1 MILDIET
8 PLFYYEHVLDNP
20 QNIELINEFAINNRS
35 GYGLELYLK
44 QTAIPD
50 EKNGLNS
57 TYLVKDKITNEIV
70 GYFSLKTGLFTIEI
84 DSEDSKSEYFDS
96 IPAVELSNFAVNAL
110 YRANHPEVTE
120 IGTTLLKKFIIP
132 TVQHIQNFVAV
143 KALYIYALPEDKLIA
158 HYEKLGFTRLD
169 KEEEAFVHAHVK
181 PKYDADCIFM
191 YQIL

>member
-1 MILDIET
+1 MILDIYH
-8 PLFYYEHVLDNP
+8 PLFYYEHLFDNP
-20 QNIELINEFAINNRS
+20 NNLEQINDFAIRERS

-44 QTAIPD
+44 QTSAFD
-50 EKNGLNS
+50 EENQLNS
-57 TYLVKDKITNEIV
+57 TYLVKDKKTHEIV
-70 GYFSLKTGLFTIEI
+70 GYFSLKTGLFTVESSTIEG
-84 DSEDSKSEYFDS
+84 YFDT

-110 YRANHPEVTE
+110 YRANHPEVKQIGE
-120 IGTTLLKKFIIP
+120 IIFRSFILP
-132 TVQHIQNFVAV
+132 TVKHIQNFVAV
-143 KALYIYALPEDKLIA
+143 KALYIYALPEDKLIS